1 MHGVCVFLRSEAS
14 AADNVPLVLLEAPF
28 GGLSLLLLLLLLCAP
43 ARPENSFDLE
53 LIKNNVIQNGNLSD
67 L

>member
-14 AADNVPLVLLEAPF
+14 AANHVPLVLLEAPF
-28 GGLSLLLLLLLLCAP
+28 GGLSLLLLLLCAP
-43 ARPENSFDLE
+43 ARPENSLDLE
-53 LIKNNVIQNGNLSD
+53 LIDNNVIQNGNLSD

>member
-14 AADNVPLVLLEAPF
+14 AADNVPLGLLEAPF
-28 GGLSLLLLLLLLCAP
+28 GGLSLLLLLLLCAP

-53 LIKNNVIQNGNLSD
+53 LIENNVIQNDNLSD